1 MYISQFSGK
10 FGSESSL
17 STSDLRFYNAER
29 RHNKVRGE
37 DNLCANLQ
45 TLLNQL
51 VDKTKA
57 GGGMLSYN
65 RFGTRKF
72 LINGDI
78 KKKFEMSERDRSLL
92 LAGEYFVKG
101 KTHIYPISNNNH
113 LLGIICINV
122 NRWTWKPLCKDL
134 AYAYAYI
141 AAQSFKMHRKQ
152 HALSEPPD
160 SLFKKKQELEQIQK
174 YNQNLLSITAHDLS
188 SPINAVSG
196 YLEMIDECLGNKE
209 DANKIYH
216 YYKRIQS
223 GVNHVSDMLTQLNE
237 VVKLEKGFLSLS
249 SAKVD
254 INWIIKEVCDLLKAN
269 AAKKEIDL
277 QVSIKGEAI
286 YAEVDVLKFKRVI
299 YNLVSNAI
307 KYSRKHQQI
316 CVQTSMK
323 TEWVYVHVRDNGTG
337 IPEKAMNSIFDP
349 FVKHHSGKDY
359 PTSYGLGL
367 YISSYFME
375 LMNGK
380 IVAES
385 KLGEGSTFTVVMP
398 QAAAPANQSQTA

>member
-10 FGSESSL
+10 SGNESSL
-17 STSDLRFYNAER
+17 STSDLIFYNVEQGHR
-29 RHNKVRGE
+29 KVQE
-37 DNLCANLQ
+37 ENNLCADLQ
-45 TLLNQL
+45 ALLNQL

-65 RFGTRKF
+65 RLGTREF
-72 LINGDI
+72 LVDGNI
-78 KKKFEMSERDRSLL
+78 KKNFEMSEGDRSLL

-101 KTHIYPISNNNH
+101 ETHIYPISDNSH
-113 LLGIICINV
+113 LLGIICVSID
-122 NRWTWKPLCKDL
+122 RWTWKPLCKDL
-134 AYAYAYI
+134 IYAYARM

-152 HALSEPPD
+152 NSLSGNTD
-160 SLFKKKQELEQIQK
+160 SLFEKKRELEQIQR
-174 YNQNLLSITAHDLS
+174 YNQNLLSITAHDLT

-196 YLEMIDECLGNKE
+196 YLEMIDEYLGNKE
-209 DANKIYH
+209 DATKIYH

-277 QVSIKGEAI
+277 QVSVKGEAI
-286 YAEVDVLKFKRVI
+286 YADVDVLKFKRVI

-316 CVQTSMK
+316 CVQTS
-323 TEWVYVHVRDNGTG
+323 TESERVYVHVRDNGTG

-349 FVKHHSGKDY
+349 FVKHHTRQDN

-380 IVAES
+380 IIAES
-385 KLGEGSTFTVVMP
+385 KLGKGSTFTVVMP
-398 QAAAPANQSQTA
+398 LAAAPANQSQSA